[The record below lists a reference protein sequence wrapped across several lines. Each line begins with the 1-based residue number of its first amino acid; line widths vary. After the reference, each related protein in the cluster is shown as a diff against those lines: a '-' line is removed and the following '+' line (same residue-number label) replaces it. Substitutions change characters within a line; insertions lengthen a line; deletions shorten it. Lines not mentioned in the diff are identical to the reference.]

1 MISLR
6 LRLPPGAATLAAFTR
21 YTVARFIADGCLTGA
36 GALSYTTLV
45 SLVPLT
51 AIVLAILSAFPIFDA
66 ARERFLG
73 ALLQYVVPTVGEETA
88 WWFQYFAGAAA
99 RTTAVGVIALVI
111 TAILLLATIE
121 EQLHSIWRVR
131 LPRPWLYRVL
141 VYWTVLTLGPV
152 LIGVGL
158 SLSGYFDHIARS
170 AGIDAAMVEQV
181 AAEGFYRIALIVP
194 FVLETMACTMIYA
207 LIPNCSVRWRDA
219 LVGGIVAAFAIELLK
234 LGFGLYIARISSY
247 QTVYGALAAIP
258 IFLLWMYICWAA
270 ILFGAV
276 VAAAVPQWRVDRGEK
291 NVSAGGRHLGVA
303 LALLAALAERGETG
317 GTSTTPDLA
326 RRLGL
331 AASTVDD
338 HMAPLQEAGF
348 VVATSGGGWVLARSL
363 ASTPLFD
370 LYRVMRLPLA
380 GNWKQG
386 EAELPWQQR
395 VVGAMQRLAA
405 AEADAMGV
413 SLAELLVDS
422 DSSATP
428 ELLHSRRRRQP

>member
-1 MISLR
+1 MTSHQLR
-6 LRLPPGAATLAAFTR
+6 LSRSGATVAAFTR

-66 ARERFLG
+66 AREHFLSV
-73 ALLQYVVPTVGEETA
+73 LLQYVVPAVGAETA

-121 EQLHSIWRVR
+121 EQLHIIWRVR
-131 LPRPWLYRVL
+131 IPRTWLYRVL
-141 VYWTVLTLGPV
+141 VYWTVLTLGPL

-158 SLSGYFDHIARS
+158 SLSSYLDHLARS
-170 AGIDAAMVEQV
+170 AGIDAVTVEQ
-181 AAEGFYRIALIVP
+181 AASDGFHRIALIVP
-194 FVLETMACTMIYA
+194 FVLETMAGTMVYA
-207 LIPNCSVRWRDA
+207 LIPNCSVRWREA
-219 LVGGIVAAFAIELLK
+219 LVGAIVAAVAIELLK
-234 LGFGLYIARISSY
+234 LGFGLYIARIASY

-276 VAAAVPQWRVDRGEK
+276 VAAALPQWRVDRGEK
-291 NVSAGGRHLGVA
+291 NVTAGGRHLGVA
-303 LALLAALAERGETG
+303 LALLAALAERGESG

-331 AASTVDD
+331 AASTIDD
-338 HMAPLQEAGF
+338 HLAPLQKGGF
-348 VVATSGGGWVLARSL
+348 VVAAADGGWVLARAL
-363 ASTPLFD
+363 ASTTLFD
-370 LYRVMRLPLA
+370 LYGVMQLPLA
-380 GNWKQG
+380 GSWNAG
-386 EAELPWQQR
+386 EAELPWQER
-395 VVGAMQRLAA
+395 IVGAMQRLAA

-413 SLAELLVDS
+413 SLAELLTQPDI
-422 DSSATP
+422 ATGP
-428 ELLHSRRRRQP
+428 ELLRPRRLGKP

>member
-1 MISLR
+1 MISPQLR
-6 LRLPPGAATLAAFTR
+6 LRRSGATLVAFTR
-21 YTVARFIADGCLTGA
+21 YAVARFIADGCLTGA
-36 GALSYTTLV
+36 GALSYTSLV

-66 ARERFLG
+66 AREHFLEV
-73 ALLQYVVPTVGEETA
+73 LLQYVVPAVGEETA

-131 LPRPWLYRVL
+131 IPRTWLYRVL
-141 VYWTVLTLGPV
+141 VYWTVLTLGPL

-158 SLSGYFDHIARS
+158 SLSGYLDSLARS
-170 AGIDAAMVEQV
+170 AGFDAQTVEQV
-181 AAEGFYRIALIVP
+181 AAAGFHRVALIVP
-194 FVLETMACTMIYA
+194 FVLETMAGTMVYA
-207 LIPNCSVRWRDA
+207 LIPNCTVRWREA
-219 LVGGIVAAFAIELLK
+219 LVGAIVAAVAIELLK
-234 LGFGLYIARISSY
+234 LGFGLYIARIASY

-276 VAAAVPQWRVDRGEK
+276 VAAALPQWRVDRGEK

-303 LALLAALAERGETG
+303 LALLAALAERSDSG
-317 GTSTTPDLA
+317 GTSTTPELA

-331 AASTVDD
+331 AASTVED
-338 HMAPLQEAGF
+338 HLVPLQEAGF
-348 VVATSGGGWVLARSL
+348 VVAASDGGWVLARSL
-363 ASTPLFD
+363 ASTKLFD

-380 GNWKQG
+380 GSWDAG
-386 EAELPWQQR
+386 EAELPWQER
-395 VVGAMQRLAA
+395 IVGAMQRLAA
-405 AEADAMGV
+405 AEADAMSV
-413 SLAELLVDS
+413 SLASLLAKPDIE
-422 DSSATP
+422 DGP
-428 ELLHSRRRRQP
+428 ELLQSRRRLKP